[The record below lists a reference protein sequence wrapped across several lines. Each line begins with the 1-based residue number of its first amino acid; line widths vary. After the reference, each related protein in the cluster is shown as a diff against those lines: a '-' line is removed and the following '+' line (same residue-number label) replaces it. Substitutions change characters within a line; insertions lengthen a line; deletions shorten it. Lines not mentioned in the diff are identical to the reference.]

1 MNKEKQKDDLKKSY
15 DVTKDSE
22 IIQKKIED
30 ALKDSEGRYRAL
42 FDATFEAI
50 FISVKGKC
58 IDANQLASE
67 MFGYTHDELIG
78 IFGTDVIAPEYKE
91 IVKKNML
98 SGLEKIYE
106 AVGQRK
112 DGSTFPMQIQA
123 RMMDYQG
130 QRVRVTAVRDIMDY
144 KEAQKSL
151 QDSEELYRSIVE
163 NSVEGHII
171 LNDKFQ
177 FLYINKEFTRIMG
190 WSYEEIIGRDF
201 REFVTEESMNLV
213 VDRYLRRQKGEDIP
227 NRYEISVI
235 RKNGEKRNVL
245 LSSSVI
251 KDSDGRVK
259 TVALILD
266 ITDHNRTQELLQV
279 SEEKFRQLFEN
290 SIDAIIW
297 ANPETGIIINCNKKA
312 EELFEKDKD
321 NIIGKHQ
328 TSLHP
333 TEKADKFIQMFQ
345 EHFEKGGSLEDEAE
359 IITKSGKIIPVHIT
373 ASVVVVSKETII
385 QGIFRDITVRKQ
397 AEEDLRKLN
406 EELESRVI
414 NRTNRL
420 HELNKELEAF
430 SYTVSHDLRAPLRG
444 INGFSKIILDDYSD
458 KLDKRGKDY
467 LSRIRNATKEM
478 EDLINNLLEL
488 ARITRVEMHFT
499 PVDLSKQTQAIIT
512 KLRNIDPERKV
523 KCVIEKRLVVSGDE
537 QLLTIMLENLCKNAW
552 KFTKKNPK

>member
-1 MNKEKQKDDLKKSY
+1 
-15 DVTKDSE
+15 
-22 IIQKKIED
+22 
-30 ALKDSEGRYRAL
+30 
-42 FDATFEAI
+42 
-50 FISVKGKC
+50 
-58 IDANQLASE
+58 
-67 MFGYTHDELIG
+67 
-78 IFGTDVIAPEYKE
+78 
-91 IVKKNML
+91 
-98 SGLEKIYE
+98 
-106 AVGQRK
+106 
-112 DGSTFPMQIQA
+112 DGSTFPVQIQA
-123 RMMDYQG
+123 RMMDYKG
-130 QRVRVTAVRDIMDY
+130 QRVRVTAVRDITDY
-144 KEAQKSL
+144 IEAQKSL

-163 NSVEGHII
+163 NSVEGHVI

-190 WSYEEIIGRDF
+190 WSSEEIIGRDF
-201 REFVTEESMNLV
+201 REFVAEESMNLV
-213 VDRYLRRQKGEDIP
+213 VDRYLKRQKGEDIP
-227 NRYEISVI
+227 NRYEISVK

-266 ITDHNRTQELLQV
+266 ITDHNRTQELLQA

-290 SIDAIIW
+290 SIDAIFW

-312 EELFEKDKD
+312 EELFEEDKD

-333 TEKADKFIQMFQ
+333 AEKADKFIQMFQ

-420 HELNKELEAF
+420 QELNKELEAF

-458 KLDKRGKDY
+458 KLDKRGIDY

-478 EDLINNLLEL
+478 DDLINNLLEL
-488 ARITRVEMHFT
+488 ARITRAEMHFT
-499 PVDLSKQTQAIIT
+499 QVDLSKQTQAILA
-512 KLRNIDPERKV
+512 KLQNIHPERKV
-523 KCVIEKRLVVSGDE
+523 KCEIKKRLVVSGDE

-552 KFTKKNPK
+552 KFTKNNPKAKIEFGLMETKEGKTFFIKDNGIGFDMKYVEKLFSPFQRLHTNKEFPGIGIGLATVKSIIQKHNGKIWAESQIGKGTTFYYTINT